1 MNVSEEFFG
10 GFYPEVSTDRIEK
23 IFEPLLGNDTL
34 KSFLS
39 TGASEKKLSHAYII
53 EGAKGSGKYTL
64 ATMLAAA
71 LAPDFADKILSG
83 GSVDVTVYA
92 LPEDRKSIGIATIRE
107 LKYKAQIQPQELPC
121 NIFIVRDAHTM
132 TPEAQNSLLKVLEEP
147 PEGVYIFLLCNTAS
161 ALLPTVRSRAP
172 SLRMQIFT
180 EEELGE
186 MLPTMDKK
194 AAELSKRSPEEY
206 SLLLRSAGGTI
217 GGALS
222 KLAQKKDAK
231 AAFRDKA
238 AALVGY
244 LRDGN
249 KTDILLYFSTAN
261 LSRDDMLTLLLYLG
275 DAFRDMLT
283 VKKCEDARLLFYLS
297 REQADEDSYGFAS
310 ETLMKLYNV
319 ADTMAEELTYN
330 PNMNAFSVRCACALT
345 EAAG

>member
-1 MNVSEEFFG
+1 MN
-10 GFYPEVSTDRIEK
+10 GFYSENNFDRIEK
-23 IFEPLLGNDTL
+23 IFQPLIGNDSL

-39 TGASEKKLSHAYII
+39 AGAKNKKLSHAYII

-71 LAPDFADKILSG
+71 LAPEFSDKILSG
-83 GSVDVTVYA
+83 GCVDVTTYA
-92 LPEDRKSIGIATIRE
+92 LPEDRKSIGIATVRE
-107 LKYKAQIQPQELPC
+107 LKYKTQIQPQELPC
-121 NIFIVRDAHTM
+121 NIFIMRDAHTM

-147 PEGVYIFLLCNTAS
+147 PEGVYIFLLCDTAA

-180 EEELGE
+180 EEELSE
-186 MLPTMDKK
+186 MLPRLDKK
-194 AAELSKRSPEEY
+194 AKELSRRSPDEY
-206 SLLLRSAGGTI
+206 SLMIRASNGTI

-231 AAFRDKA
+231 AALRGKA
-238 AALVGY
+238 ENVVGY

-261 LSRDDMLTLLLYLG
+261 LSRDDMITVLLYLG
-275 DAFRDMLT
+275 EAFRDMLT
-283 VKKCEDARLLFYLS
+283 VKKCDDARLLFYLS
-297 REQADEDSYGFAS
+297 REQADEDAYSFAS
-310 ETLMKLYNV
+310 ETLMKLYGV
-319 ADTMAEELTYN
+319 ADTMVEELTYN
-330 PNMNAFSVRCACALT
+330 PNMNVFAIRCACALT